1 MQAGDK
7 VKGMKC
13 LLKSGD
19 TEKIVFFA
27 GTARSRD
34 IYILAANYL
43 QNLDWHSDPE
53 ILKNIVGFYL
63 KAKAVEQLSSFYD
76 ACAQVEI
83 DEYRDYEKAVDALRE
98 ALTHLSKARV
108 TGKEARMAAL
118 SQKVEHVEAFV
129 NARKM
134 VKSDPQQMVR
144 ECHELL
150 GQPEVES
157 AIRVGDVYALM
168 VEWYYSQQQ
177 MDQAYALIEKMRA
190 RGIILSPYLDSEM
203 VHTIYSAMGMPAAQD
218 PPSAPQPSYDD
229 APDEQLADDIE
240 EDFD

>member
-1 MQAGDK
+1 
-7 VKGMKC
+7 
-13 LLKSGD
+13 
-19 TEKIVFFA
+19 
-27 GTARSRD
+27 
-34 IYILAANYL
+34 
-43 QNLDWHSDPE
+43 
-53 ILKNIVGFYL
+53 
-63 KAKAVEQLSSFYD
+63 
-76 ACAQVEI
+76 
-83 DEYRDYEKAVDALRE
+83 
-98 ALTHLSKARV
+98 
-108 TGKEARMAAL
+108 MAAL

-229 APDEQLADDIE
+229 APDEQLPDDIE